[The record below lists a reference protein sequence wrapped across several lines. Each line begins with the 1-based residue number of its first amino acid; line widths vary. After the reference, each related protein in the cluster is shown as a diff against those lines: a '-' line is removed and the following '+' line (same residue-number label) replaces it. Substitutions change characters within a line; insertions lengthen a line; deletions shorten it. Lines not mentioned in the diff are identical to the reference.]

1 MDRNELDN
9 FKSEVLSAIRNE
21 THEAMQNTGKLWVK
35 EAVFEIV
42 PPAIEATF
50 IKFGIDP
57 SKPLQVQCDL
67 AYLRQMRTRGD
78 ENLKIIRK
86 SLLEKCVASMLL
98 IASGGIGAWLILI
111 LG

>member
-1 MDRNELDN
+1 MDKNELEH
-9 FKSEVLSAIRNE
+9 FKSELLNTIRNE

-35 EAVFEIV
+35 EAVSEIV

-67 AYLRQMRTRGD
+67 AYLRQLRTRGD
-78 ENLKIIRK
+78 ENIQIIRK
-86 SLLEKCVASMLL
+86 SLLEKCITTMLL
-98 IASGGIGAWLILI
+98 IASGGIGAWLVLI